1 MINYEVNMCTIYIG
15 NQFHND
21 PSGRYY
27 TDGDGSGEEFRE
39 EVLRP
44 LLACKNIKKITIN
57 ISRNVEGYG
66 SSFLVEA
73 FGGLIKYGY
82 FKSEFVKEKIDLS
95 IDDDDLDDYSFYK
108 DRILEYIKTAEFNSQ
123 EYISTKDNAIAEKLF
138 KGIINKHF
146 VEDIIKDAA
155 AK

>member
-44 LLACKNIKKITIN
+44 LLECKSIDKITIN

-82 FKSEFVKEKIDLS
+82 FKSNFVDNKIELS
-95 IDDDDLDDYSFYK
+95 VDEEDLDDYSFYK
-108 DRILEYIKTAEFNSQ
+108 DRILEYIRSAKFNSQ
-123 EYISTKDNAIAEKLF
+123 KYISTKNKAIEEKTF
-138 KGIINKHF
+138 KGIIDKTF
-146 VEDIIKDAA
+146 VEGFIKNAT
-155 AK
+155 K